1 MLIETRGGL
10 PLPPNMR
17 LLIVEDD
24 PDGRELLAEIF
35 RLHDWVVTA
44 TSTRREGLD
53 EIRKSAFDVIISDE
67 DLEGE
72 SGSSMLR
79 QAESEGLLG
88 GVGALLYTASM
99 GTFEVPDGVR
109 ILRKPLA
116 TRELL
121 DEAAAIARVA

>member
-1 MLIETRGGL
+1 
-10 PLPPNMR
+10 MR

-44 TSTRREGLD
+44 TATRREGLE
-53 EIRKSAFDVIISDE
+53 EIRKSSFDVIISDE

-79 QAESEGLLG
+79 QAESEGLLS

-99 GTFEVPDGVR
+99 GTFEVPTGVR
-109 ILRKPLA
+109 VLRKPLA